1 MPASNYGFHF
11 VLDDNLQI
19 QRVPHVW
26 LFKAQD
32 TRINAL
38 SLFPAFAEQ
47 YDLMCDNTLL
57 LNRSYYK

>member
-11 VLDDNLQI
+11 ELDDNLQI
-19 QRVPHVW
+19 QEVPHVW
-26 LFKAQD
+26 LFKAKD

-47 YDLMCDNTLL
+47 YDLKGDNTLL
-57 LNRSYYK
+57 NRRYIQ

>member
-11 VLDDNLQI
+11 ELDDTLQI

-26 LFKAQD
+26 LFKAKD

-47 YDLMCDNTLL
+47 YDLRCNNTL
-57 LNRSYYK
+57 LNRSYIQ

>member
-11 VLDDNLQI
+11 ELDDNLQI

-26 LFKAQD
+26 LFKAKD

-47 YDLMCDNTLL
+47 YDLRGDNTL
-57 LNRSYYK
+57 LNRSYIQ